1 MKYRTREFARRK
13 KSFRKM
19 YSKLQSK
26 GFQVKMRPRWR
37 QIKKARAK
45 IWKSMDI

>member
-1 MKYRTREFARRK
+1 MKYRTKGFARRK

-26 GFQVKMRPRWR
+26 GLKLLMRPRWR
-37 QIKKARAK
+37 QLKKERAK
-45 IWKSMDI
+45 RWKSMDI